1 MPNDFYQDEEGKV
14 IITNPR
20 IVNALDPI
28 SKRVL
33 EGLQTLG
40 EVIIMEAKP

>member
-1 MPNDFYQDEEGKV
+1 MPNDFYLDEKGKV

-20 IVNALDPI
+20 IVDALDPI

-33 EGLQTLG
+33 ESLQTVG
-40 EVIIMEAKP
+40 EIVIMEGKP

>member
-1 MPNDFYQDEEGKV
+1 MPNDFYQDEEGRV

-33 EGLQTLG
+33 ESLQSLG
-40 EVIIMEAKP
+40 EVIIMEGKA